1 MENALQIIDTL
12 LKYVSITFL
21 IYCCLN
27 ALYKFYFI
35 RSYKISDF
43 RLYLI
48 TLVFVFL
55 KLSASTLSIY
65 NEFLL
70 ELNYN
75 NVIGFFVVLI
85 GFYLHNKIT
94 EPRKKFFRLFIF
106 YLLGLYYNL
115 V

>member
-106 YLLGLYYNL
+106 YLLGLYIII
-115 V
+115 

>member
-35 RSYKISDF
+35 RSYTISDF

-55 KLSASTLSIY
+55 KLSASTISIY

>member
-27 ALYKFYFI
+27 ALNKFYFI

-106 YLLGLYYNL
+106 YLLGLYIII
-115 V
+115 

>member
-35 RSYKISDF
+35 RSYTISDF

-70 ELNYN
+70 EHNYN

-106 YLLGLYYNL
+106 YLLGLYIII
-115 V
+115 

>member
-1 MENALQIIDTL
+1 MENALQIINTL
-12 LKYVSITFL
+12 LKYVSVTFL

-27 ALYKFYFI
+27 AIYKFYFI
-35 RSYKISDF
+35 KSYTISDF

-48 TLVFVFL
+48 TLIFIFL
-55 KLSASTLSIY
+55 KLSASILSIY
-65 NEFLL
+65 NDFLL

-75 NVIGFFVVLI
+75 NIIAFLAVLI

-106 YLLGLYYNL
+106 YLIGLCIII
-115 V
+115 

>member
-1 MENALQIIDTL
+1 MDSALQIIDTL

-21 IYCCLN
+21 IYCCIN

-106 YLLGLYYNL
+106 YLLGLYIII
-115 V
+115 

>member
-35 RSYKISDF
+35 KSYTISDF
-43 RLYLI
+43 RISLI
-48 TLVFVFL
+48 TLIFIFL
-55 KLSASTLSIY
+55 KLSASTMSIY
-65 NEFLL
+65 NGVLL
-70 ELNYN
+70 GLNYN
-75 NVIGFFVVLI
+75 NIIAFIVIFI

-94 EPRKKFFRLFIF
+94 EPRKKFFRLFVF
-106 YLLGLYYNL
+106 YLIGLYMMI
-115 V
+115 

>member
-106 YLLGLYYNL
+106 YLIGLYYNL

>member
-70 ELNYN
+70 EINYN
-75 NVIGFFVVLI
+75 DVIGFFVLLI

-106 YLLGLYYNL
+106 YLLGLYIII
-115 V
+115 

>member
-1 MENALQIIDTL
+1 MENASEIIDTL

-27 ALYKFYFI
+27 SLYKFYFI
-35 RSYKISDF
+35 RSYTISDF

-55 KLSASTLSIY
+55 KLSASMLSIY

-75 NVIGFFVVLI
+75 NVIGFLVVLI
-85 GFYLHNKIT
+85 GFYLHNKVT

-106 YLLGLYYNL
+106 YLLGLYIII
-115 V
+115 

>member
-106 YLLGLYYNL
+106 YLIGLCIII
-115 V
+115 

>member
-1 MENALQIIDTL
+1 MENASEIIDTL

-27 ALYKFYFI
+27 SLYKFYFI
-35 RSYKISDF
+35 RSYTISDF

-55 KLSASTLSIY
+55 KLSASMLSIY

-70 ELNYN
+70 KLNYN
-75 NVIGFFVVLI
+75 NVIGFLVVLI
-85 GFYLHNKIT
+85 GFYLHNKVT

-106 YLLGLYYNL
+106 YLLGLYIII
-115 V
+115 

>member
-1 MENALQIIDTL
+1 MENASEIIDTL

-27 ALYKFYFI
+27 SLYKFYFI
-35 RSYKISDF
+35 RSYTISDF

-55 KLSASTLSIY
+55 KLSASILSIY

-75 NVIGFFVVLI
+75 NVIGFLVVLI
-85 GFYLHNKIT
+85 GFYLHNKVT

-106 YLLGLYYNL
+106 YLLGLYIII
-115 V
+115 